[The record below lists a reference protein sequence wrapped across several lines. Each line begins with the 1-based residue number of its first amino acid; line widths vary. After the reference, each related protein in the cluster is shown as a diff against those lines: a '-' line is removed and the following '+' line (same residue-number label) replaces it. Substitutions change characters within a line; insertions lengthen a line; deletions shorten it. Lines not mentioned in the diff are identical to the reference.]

1 MKYSLN
7 KAKRFTHHL
16 LLVNFTLHS
25 LLFTRYSCCFF
36 SEADAE
42 ISIKQIFIRPTGP
55 MTYTGCKNV

>member
-7 KAKRFTHHL
+7 KAKLFTHHL
-16 LLVNFTLHS
+16 LLVTFYS
-25 LLFTRYSCCFF
+25 LLVTVVFFF

-55 MTYTGCKNV
+55 MTYTGCKNVG